1 MAYEGQGSASG
12 YPGTLFLASV
22 GRRTSFASRGLL
34 RSKRMLSA
42 LARRP
47 RAAGALARALA
58 PVGAVR
64 NHCQVPCG
72 IFDDPAK
79 VSELKQDAATIRK
92 AMVQTNELGTKDA
105 LSLNQVRPPPLPP
118 PLPLPLLPPPRNC
131 AAH

>member
-1 MAYEGQGSASG
+1 
-12 YPGTLFLASV
+12 
-22 GRRTSFASRGLL
+22 
-34 RSKRMLSA
+34 MLSA

-47 RAAGALARALA
+47 RAAGALARVALGS
-58 PVGAVR
+58 PAVR
-64 NHCQVPCG
+64 HHCRVPCG

-105 LSLNQVRPPPLPP
+105 LSLNQVRPPPLLP

-131 AAH
+131 ATH

>member
-1 MAYEGQGSASG
+1 
-12 YPGTLFLASV
+12 
-22 GRRTSFASRGLL
+22 
-34 RSKRMLSA
+34 MLSA

-47 RAAGALARALA
+47 CAAGALARALA

-105 LSLNQVRPPPLPP
+105 LSLNQVRSPPLPP
-118 PLPLPLLPPPRNC
+118 PLPLTLLPPPRNC
-131 AAH
+131 ATH

>member
-1 MAYEGQGSASG
+1 MPSG
-12 YPGTLFLASV
+12 YPVTLFCGVLSVDAPRSRAAAPYASK
-22 GRRTSFASRGLL
+22 T
-34 RSKRMLSA
+34 MLSA

-131 AAH
+131 TTH

>member
-1 MAYEGQGSASG
+1 
-12 YPGTLFLASV
+12 
-22 GRRTSFASRGLL
+22 
-34 RSKRMLSA
+34 MLSA

-105 LSLNQVRPPPLPP
+105 LSLNQVRPPPLLP

-131 AAH
+131 TTH

>member
-1 MAYEGQGSASG
+1 
-12 YPGTLFLASV
+12 
-22 GRRTSFASRGLL
+22 
-34 RSKRMLSA
+34 MLSA

-105 LSLNQVRPPPLPP
+105 LSLNRIYSFVNLSPWAVEAWG
-118 PLPLPLLPPPRNC
+118 N
-131 AAH
+131 AAHVTDRAAQFSLHLDSRSDPRAF

>member
-1 MAYEGQGSASG
+1 M
-12 YPGTLFLASV
+12 PRRFFWRF
-22 GRRTSFASRGLL
+22 GRRTSRFREAR
-34 RSKRMLSA
+34 RYESKTMLSA

-58 PVGAVR
+58 PAVR
-64 NHCQVPCG
+64 HHCQVPCG

-105 LSLNQVRPPPLPP
+105 LSLNQVRPPTLLP